1 MALRYRPLLI
11 SLLAIVALLAVAQH
25 AGASPAASVA
35 QSPDYQ
41 VPVPPAQPAPTP
53 YLTPIPIVRLVG
65 SISGKGSRIKMLS
78 ITSPRGSKVTVRCA
92 GGRRKGCPYSR
103 KAVTSPKKKKV
114 RFRSLER
121 FLKTGVVLRVYV
133 TRGNTVGKYTSFK
146 VRRNKAP
153 ARNDACL
160 YPGDPTEPRGC
171 S

>member
-1 MALRYRPLLI
+1 ML
-11 SLLAIVALLAVAQH
+11 ALLAFVGH
-25 AGASPAASVA
+25 AGASPSASAAQA
-35 QSPDYQ
+35 PDYQ
-41 VPVPPAQPAPTP
+41 VPIPPAQPAPTP
-53 YLTPIPIVRLVG
+53 YLTPIPIVRLAG
-65 SISGKGSRIKMLS
+65 SINRRGSRIKMLS

-103 KAVTSPKKKKV
+103 KTATSPKNRKV
-114 RFRSLER
+114 RFRTLER

-133 TRGNTVGKYTSFK
+133 VRGNTVGKYTSFK
-146 VRRNKAP
+146 IRRNRAP